1 MPVNTLSF
9 SLPPQ
14 ITRSVDSTIQEWIA
28 NDKVRRIWG
37 SDASL
42 WTGSDEDQWLG
53 WLDLVSTQ
61 LGRQSAFLEISE
73 NVRREQFSHALLLGM
88 GGSSLCP
95 EVLNSTF
102 ERVPSFPELRVLD
115 STDPAQVRAR
125 EDALDLRQTLFIIS
139 SKSGTTL
146 ESSILLEY
154 FLDRLADSI
163 GMADA
168 GRRFIAITD
177 PGSSLESLAHERGFR
192 DVFPGPPNIGGR
204 FSALSDF
211 GMVPGAVLGLDVGRI
226 LDGAQSMV
234 DQCRAGVAVAENA
247 GVLLG
252 IILGELALAGRNKL
266 TLAAS
271 PTVAGLGAWLEQL
284 VAESTGKDGQGI
296 VPVDE
301 ETLGPPR
308 VYGDDRVFVYL
319 KLSSEERTSDDLA
332 IDRIQQAGQPVVR
345 IELSEPYAIGQE
357 FFRWEMATA
366 VVGSLLKVHPF
377 DQPDVEAS
385 KVASR
390 KMTTAFE
397 ENGSLGEPSAF
408 FENSDISLFSDSVPA
423 AHLQRSVTSKPS
435 LAGYLGGFLT
445 YLETG
450 DYFAIL
456 AYLEMNGVH
465 MSHLQRMRTLV
476 RNRTH
481 AATCLGFGPRFLH
494 STGQLHK
501 GGPATGVFLQIT
513 CDDPM
518 DIAVPGR
525 SYSFGIV
532 KAAQA
537 LGDMEVLQRQGR
549 RFLRAHIGGNLV
561 HGLDQLRQAMEEGL
575 ER

>member
-1 MPVNTLSF
+1 MSVGSSLAMPYCL
-9 SLPPQ
+9 
-14 ITRSVDSTIQEWIA
+14 EW
-28 NDKVRRIWG
+28 R
-37 SDASL
+37 
-42 WTGSDEDQWLG
+42 
-53 WLDLVSTQ
+53 
-61 LGRQSAFLEISE
+61 
-73 NVRREQFSHALLLGM
+73 
-88 GGSSLCP
+88 GSSLCP

-408 FENSDISLFSDSVPA
+408 FENSGHQSLLRLCPGGASSTIGDFETFSGPVIWE
-423 AHLQRSVTSKPS
+423 
-435 LAGYLGGFLT
+435 GF
-445 YLETG
+445 
-450 DYFAIL
+450 
-456 AYLEMNGVH
+456 
-465 MSHLQRMRTLV
+465 
-476 RNRTH
+476 
-481 AATCLGFGPRFLH
+481 
-494 STGQLHK
+494 
-501 GGPATGVFLQIT
+501 
-513 CDDPM
+513 
-518 DIAVPGR
+518 
-525 SYSFGIV
+525 
-532 KAAQA
+532 
-537 LGDMEVLQRQGR
+537 
-549 RFLRAHIGGNLV
+549 
-561 HGLDQLRQAMEEGL
+561 
-575 ER
+575 